1 MFFDVFSDWGVPLK
15 TGCQKY
21 PKKEDLPVQFGGH
34 FGYLCTSKRTPAG
47 VQNFNTFL
55 DTSLEG
61 LLTVLGSQGYP
72 KGNAFTPIFLT
83 FGGPG
88 ALEEIAVS
96 FRRNLT

>member
-21 PKKEDLPVQFGGH
+21 PKKEEVHVQCGGH

-47 VQNFNTFL
+47 VQNFSTFL

-61 LLTVLGSQGYP
+61 LLAVLGSQGYP
-72 KGNAFTPIFLT
+72 KGDAFGPSFLT
-83 FGGPG
+83 FGDPG
-88 ALEEIAVS
+88 AFAEIAVS
-96 FRRNLT
+96 PRRNIT